1 MQRWLSIVLGVGVL
15 ALCVALAFFATPKQK
30 SPVPQTS
37 ASVDESSS
45 AATTGAAVDG
55 GSIDLSALGLGAQLA
70 DPAVTNGTGPGY
82 RMLDGSPVPPLSE
95 HAPRSVEF
103 GVVLIT
109 YAGAE
114 SAPKNARS
122 KPDALELAKKLAV
135 DAKSDFKGAVQRG
148 DNGSADN
155 LGTMQRGVLEPAPEF
170 VLFSLPVGG
179 VSDVVDTPR
188 GFWIVRRIE

>member
-1 MQRWLSIVLGVGVL
+1 MQRWLSIVLGIGVL

-30 SPVPQTS
+30 SIAPVAS
-37 ASVDESSS
+37 ANADESSA
-45 AATTGAAVDG
+45 AATTAASVDG
-55 GSIDLSALGLGAQLA
+55 GSLDLGAVTLG
-70 DPAVTNGTGPGY
+70 DPAVSNGTGPGY
-82 RMLDGSPVPPLSE
+82 RMLDGTPVPPLSE

-114 SAPKNARS
+114 SAPKNARP
-122 KPDALELAKKLAV
+122 KPEALELAKRLAV

-155 LGTMQRGVLEPAPEF
+155 LGTMQRGVLEPAPEYA
-170 VLFSLPVGG
+170 LFSLPAGG

>member
-30 SPVPQTS
+30 TVAPVPS
-37 ASVDESSS
+37 ASADESSS
-45 AATTGAAVDG
+45 AATTAASLDG
-55 GSIDLSALGLGAQLA
+55 GSLDLGAVTLGDQA
-70 DPAVTNGTGPGY
+70 TDRTNGTGPGY
-82 RMLDGSPVPPLSE
+82 KMIDGSPVPSLSE
-95 HAPRSVEF
+95 GAPRSVEF
-103 GVVLIT
+103 GVVLIA

-135 DAKSDFKGAVQRG
+135 DAKTDFKGAVQRG

>member
-1 MQRWLSIVLGVGVL
+1 MLGVGVL

-30 SPVPQTS
+30 SVAPAPSSS
-37 ASVDESSS
+37 ADESSS
-45 AATTGAAVDG
+45 AATTSAALDG
-55 GSIDLSALGLGAQLA
+55 GSLDLGAVTLGDQA
-70 DPAVTNGTGPGY
+70 TDRTNGTGPGY
-82 RMLDGSPVPPLSE
+82 KMIDGSPVPALSE
-95 HAPRSVEF
+95 SAPRTVEF
-103 GVVLIT
+103 GVVMIA

-122 KPDALELAKKLAV
+122 KADALRARQKARGPTPRPISKAPC
-135 DAKSDFKGAVQRG
+135 KRG

-155 LGTMQRGVLEPAPEF
+155 LGAMQRGVLEPAPEY

>member
-30 SPVPQTS
+30 SIAPAAS
-37 ASVDESSS
+37 ASADEASS
-45 AATTGAAVDG
+45 AATTAAALDG
-55 GSIDLSALGLGAQLA
+55 GSLDLGAVTLGDQA
-70 DPAVTNGTGPGY
+70 TDRTNGTGPGY
-82 RMLDGSPVPPLSE
+82 KMIDGSPVPSLSE
-95 HAPRSVEF
+95 GAPRSVEF
-103 GVVLIT
+103 GVVLIN

-114 SAPKNARS
+114 SAPKNARP
-122 KPDALELAKKLAV
+122 KADALDLAKKLAV
-135 DAKSDFKGAVQRG
+135 DAKTDFKGAVQRG